1 MLWDV
6 ILNSI
11 IQLTTSIFFR
21 IVAKD
26 RLSDLTSR
34 EGDWFLD
41 ELCSMSGNVNQ
52 LLLLLK
58 DYPLVSERQ
67 IITLEFLM
75 ARQMSPLQLKR
86 HVLRKLLLTSSGT
99 LKRKEISLLS
109 DSSSLFPLPHFVCC
123 SLVWWFCP
131 MRLFRPM
138 HTKGFA
144 PGACSRLI
152 LHVSVHT
159 RERFQ
164 VRSICP
170 GACSQVFNWLNIVE
184 HFAGWKFCS
193 RGWSIPMKSLVQTE
207 ELCSRSML

>member
-1 MLWDV
+1 M

-11 IQLTTSIFFR
+11 IQLTTSIVFR

-75 ARQMSPLQLKR
+75 ARQMSPFTVKEAC
-86 HVLRKLLLTSSGT
+86 VTKT
-99 LKRKEISLLS
+99 LA
-109 DSSSLFPLPHFVCC
+109 DFVRD
-123 SLVWWFCP
+123 LEK
-131 MRLFRPM
+131 
-138 HTKGFA
+138 KG
-144 PGACSRLI
+144 
-152 LHVSVHT
+152 
-159 RERFQ
+159 
-164 VRSICP
+164 
-170 GACSQVFNWLNIVE
+170 N
-184 HFAGWKFCS
+184 
-193 RGWSIPMKSLVQTE
+193 
-207 ELCSRSML
+207 

>member
-1 MLWDV
+1 MGFESVWRNYLNFVGVLRIVSFPLVAHYMNLILFSNVARSIAGSVALYWVLLQIHVNTGHYETNNLTYLVMLWDV

-11 IQLTTSIFFR
+11 IQLTTSIVFR

-67 IITLEFLM
+67 IFTLEFLV

-86 HVLRKLLLTSSGT
+86 HVLRK
-99 LKRKEISLLS
+99 
-109 DSSSLFPLPHFVCC
+109 
-123 SLVWWFCP
+123 
-131 MRLFRPM
+131 
-138 HTKGFA
+138 
-144 PGACSRLI
+144 
-152 LHVSVHT
+152 
-159 RERFQ
+159 
-164 VRSICP
+164 
-170 GACSQVFNWLNIVE
+170 
-184 HFAGWKFCS
+184 HFADFVRNLEKKGN
-193 RGWSIPMKSLVQTE
+193 
-207 ELCSRSML
+207 

>member
-1 MLWDV
+1 M

-11 IQLTTSIFFR
+11 IQLTTSIVFR

-67 IITLEFLM
+67 IFTLEFLV
-75 ARQMSPLQLKR
+75 ARQMSPLQLKEAR
-86 HVLRKLLLTSSGT
+86 VNENTLLTSSGT

-109 DSSSLFPLPHFVCC
+109 DSSSLFPLLHFVCC
-123 SLVWWFCP
+123 SPAW
-131 MRLFRPM
+131 
-138 HTKGFA
+138 
-144 PGACSRLI
+144 
-152 LHVSVHT
+152 
-159 RERFQ
+159 
-164 VRSICP
+164 
-170 GACSQVFNWLNIVE
+170 
-184 HFAGWKFCS
+184 
-193 RGWSIPMKSLVQTE
+193 
-207 ELCSRSML
+207 

>member
-1 MLWDV
+1 M

-11 IQLTTSIFFR
+11 IQLTTSIVFR

-67 IITLEFLM
+67 IFTLEFLV

-86 HVLRKLLLTSSGT
+86 HVLRK
-99 LKRKEISLLS
+99 
-109 DSSSLFPLPHFVCC
+109 
-123 SLVWWFCP
+123 
-131 MRLFRPM
+131 
-138 HTKGFA
+138 
-144 PGACSRLI
+144 
-152 LHVSVHT
+152 
-159 RERFQ
+159 
-164 VRSICP
+164 
-170 GACSQVFNWLNIVE
+170 
-184 HFAGWKFCS
+184 HFADFARNLEKKGN
-193 RGWSIPMKSLVQTE
+193 
-207 ELCSRSML
+207 

>member
-1 MLWDV
+1 M

-11 IQLTTSIFFR
+11 IQLTTSVIFR

-67 IITLEFLM
+67 IFTLEFLV

-86 HVLRKLLLTSSGT
+86 HVLRK
-99 LKRKEISLLS
+99 
-109 DSSSLFPLPHFVCC
+109 
-123 SLVWWFCP
+123 
-131 MRLFRPM
+131 
-138 HTKGFA
+138 
-144 PGACSRLI
+144 
-152 LHVSVHT
+152 
-159 RERFQ
+159 
-164 VRSICP
+164 
-170 GACSQVFNWLNIVE
+170 
-184 HFAGWKFCS
+184 HFADFVRDLEKNGNQLIK
-193 RGWSIPMKSLVQTE
+193 
-207 ELCSRSML
+207 